1 MRATRLGATDAAPV
15 GGQADGRAGAQGV
28 AMEGQVKDE
37 APSDE
42 ALMEAYLAGDV
53 SAFEQLLARHADRL
67 FRFILRRTGDRQ
79 LAEDLF
85 QEVLLRVVRRAS
97 SFQGQ
102 SKLTTWLYTIAR
114 NACIDAG
121 RRAKH
126 RNHARLD
133 QPLRSDDKG
142 GATLLDRVADKGPSP
157 ADGVRDRRFK
167 EALQGALD
175 ALPEEQRDVFIMR
188 ELQGLKFREIA
199 VVMGV
204 PENTVKSRMRY
215 ALQGLRAQLAR
226 FEETL
231 R

>member
-1 MRATRLGATDAAPV
+1 
-15 GGQADGRAGAQGV
+15 
-28 AMEGQVKDE
+28 
-37 APSDE
+37 
-42 ALMEAYLAGDV
+42 MEAYLAGDV
-53 SAFEQLLARHADRL
+53 GAFEQLLARHADRL

-79 LAEDLF
+79 LAEDLL
-85 QEVLLRVVRRAS
+85 QEVLLRVVRRAA

-133 QPLRSDDKG
+133 QPLGRRTGEQG

-157 ADGVRDRRFK
+157 ADGVRDLRFK
-167 EALQGALD
+167 AALQAALD

-199 VVMGV
+199 VVVGV
-204 PENTVKSRMRY
+204 RENTVKSRMRY

>member
-1 MRATRLGATDAAPV
+1 
-15 GGQADGRAGAQGV
+15 
-28 AMEGQVKDE
+28 
-37 APSDE
+37 
-42 ALMEAYLAGDV
+42 MEAYLAGDV
-53 SAFEQLLARHADRL
+53 SAFEELLARHADRL

-79 LAEDLF
+79 VAEDLL

-133 QPLRSDDKG
+133 QPLRSEERG

-157 ADGVRDRRFK
+157 ADGVRDLRFK

-199 VVMGV
+199 VVVGV
-204 PENTVKSRMRY
+204 SENTIKSRMRY

-226 FEETL
+226 FQETL
-231 R
+231 